1 NLKHGHVKSSHSAN
15 LRNAR
20 PHQPTTK
27 HSNFLNFH
35 DCIPLESLVI
45 LSEAKN
51 LCTLPSPANCI
62 DPSRQNAPLRMTR
75 VFLIRANPW
84 QRTQLK
90 LSTTIAIPCPPPMHA
105 VASPYFFFRRRNSYS
120 SVITNRVPVAP
131 SGCPNALAPP
141 REHVR
146 VPREVQRGKGN
157 ERQRNVHGM
166 NRARE
171 QIHASKL
178 PEAVHHNQNHQQR
191 RGFLGEQRRL
201 QTHQRQPQ
209 PEAPVPI

>member
-1 NLKHGHVKSSHSAN
+1 MPPPSSTNSFPWPRASNNRLPRCLAN

-75 VFLIRANPW
+75 AFLIRSHPC

-90 LSTTIAIPCPPPMHA
+90 LPPTIAIPCPPPIQA
-105 VASPYFFFRRRNSYS
+105 VANPYFFFRRRNSYS
-120 SVITNRVPVAP
+120 SVITSRVPVAP
-131 SGCPNALAPP
+131 SGCPSAMAPP
-141 REHVR
+141 FTLDR
-146 VPREVQRGKGN
+146 K
-157 ERQRNVHGM
+157 
-166 NRARE
+166 
-171 QIHASKL
+171 ST
-178 PEAVHHNQNHQQR
+178 
-191 RGFLGEQRRL
+191 RL
-201 QTHQRQPQ
+201 N
-209 PEAPVPI
+209 